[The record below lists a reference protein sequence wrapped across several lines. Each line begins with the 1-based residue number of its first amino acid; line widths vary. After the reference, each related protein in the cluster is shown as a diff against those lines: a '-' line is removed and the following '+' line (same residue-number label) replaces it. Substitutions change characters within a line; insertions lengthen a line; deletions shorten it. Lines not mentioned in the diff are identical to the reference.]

1 MKKVVCLVTLLALC
15 LSFFAIAQATAVPYS
30 PLDADLWGG
39 SVEEEESD
47 HKSEKKSDDTAV
59 ASETPA
65 DTTPAGLTPA
75 ADQASADTLVA
86 DIIAALANVTDPAE
100 KNQVISQKL
109 NVPMDVLK
117 NIVGEGEMTVAEVKN
132 FDAKGLENSTGPV
145 KITLDAPT
153 NLAEGTKVA
162 VVITINGV
170 VTVLEG
176 TVVNGKIEVELPLDI
191 VNALV
196 ANGGQIAIV
205 CNTANVA

>member
-30 PLDADLWGG
+30 PWDPNLWGG
-39 SVEEEESD
+39 SVEEEESE
-47 HKSEKKSDDTAV
+47 HKSEKKSDDTA
-59 ASETPA
+59 AAGETP
-65 DTTPAGLTPA
+65 DTPAGLTPA
-75 ADQASADTLVA
+75 ADQASADALVA

-100 KNQVISQKL
+100 KNQVISTKL
-109 NVPMDVLK
+109 NVPMDVLQK
-117 NIVGEGEMTVAEVKN
+117 IVGAGELTVAEVKN

-162 VVITINGV
+162 VVITINSV